1 MKVLVI
7 SNHASVFLNYTWI
20 TLYLG
25 RFHGKGVQKSL
36 CEESQLKKA
45 ICVYFLKILVW
56 SKIVDNGFV

>member
-36 CEESQLKKA
+36 CEGESTKRGYM
-45 ICVYFLKILVW
+45 CVFFENI
-56 SKIVDNGFV
+56 G

>member
-25 RFHGKGVQKSL
+25 RFHGKGVQKSF
-36 CEESQLKKA
+36 CEGESTKRGYM
-45 ICVYFLKILVW
+45 CVFSENIGLV
-56 SKIVDNGFV
+56 KNCR